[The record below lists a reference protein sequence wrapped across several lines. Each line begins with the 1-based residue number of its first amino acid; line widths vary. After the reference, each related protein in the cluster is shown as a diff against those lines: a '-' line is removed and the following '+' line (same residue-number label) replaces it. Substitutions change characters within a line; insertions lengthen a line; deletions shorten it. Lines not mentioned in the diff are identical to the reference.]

1 MSKRKHSKFKF
12 DRRIGENLWNNP
24 RSSVI
29 ACSNPPGQHGAK
41 IKTKTSDFCV
51 RMIAKQ
57 KLKFYYSNL
66 TESKLRKLYK
76 KALRYGGNA
85 SHNLV
90 RLLESRLDVLVYR
103 VGLVTSLFAAR
114 QFVSHGH
121 VLVNNIRVTIC
132 SYMCKSGDVLRVA
145 PKAINLLAVKT
156 SVLNA
161 CSRAPR
167 YIHSDYKHLVFKLI
181 NTPSVDDIEY
191 ANSMCLDLVMEYYQ
205 GLN

>member
-1 MSKRKHSKFKF
+1 MSKRKKSKFKF

-51 RMIAKQ
+51 RMMAKQ

-76 KALRYGGNA
+76 NALRYGGNA

-103 VGLVTSLFAAR
+103 VGLATSPSAAR

-121 VLVNNIRVTIC
+121 VLVNNVKVTIC
-132 SYMCKSGDVLRVA
+132 SYKCELGDVFRVA
-145 PKAINLLAVKT
+145 PKAISLLAVKT
-156 SVLNA
+156 SVLNS
-161 CSRAPR
+161 CFRAPR
-167 YIHSDYKHLVFKLI
+167 YIRSDYKHLIFKLI
-181 NTPSVDDIEY
+181 NTPSVNDIEY
-191 ANSMCLDLVMEYYQ
+191 PNTMCLDLVMEYYQ

>member
-1 MSKRKHSKFKF
+1 M
-12 DRRIGENLWNNP
+12 
-24 RSSVI
+24 I
-29 ACSNPPGQHGAK
+29 ACSNPPGQHGAR

-51 RMIAKQ
+51 RMMAKQ

-85 SHNLV
+85 AHNLV

-103 VGLVTSLFAAR
+103 VGLATSLFAAR

-121 VLVNNIRVTIC
+121 MLVNNVKVTIC
-132 SYMCKSGDVLRVA
+132 SYMCKSGDVFRVA

-156 SVLNA
+156 SVLNS
-161 CSRAPR
+161 CFRAPR
-167 YIHSDYKHLVFKLI
+167 YVQPDYKHLVFKLV
-181 NTPSVDDIEY
+181 NAPSVKDINY
-191 ANSMCLDLVMEYYQ
+191 ANTMCLDLVMEYYQ

>member
-1 MSKRKHSKFKF
+1 MSKRKESKFKF

-51 RMIAKQ
+51 RMMAKQ

-76 KALRYGGNA
+76 SALRYGGNA

-103 VGLVTSLFAAR
+103 VGLATSLVAAR
-114 QFVSHGH
+114 QFVGHGH
-121 VLVNNIRVTIC
+121 VLVNNVKVTIC
-132 SYMCKSGDVLRVA
+132 SYMCKSGDVFRVA

-156 SVLNA
+156 SVLNNWFRVP
-161 CSRAPR
+161 C
-167 YIHSDYKHLVFKLI
+167 YIQSDYKHLIFKLVSV
-181 NTPSVDDIEY
+181 PSVNDIEY
-191 ANSMCLDLVMEYYQ
+191 ADTMCLDLVMEYYQ

>member
-1 MSKRKHSKFKF
+1 MSKRKNSKFKF
-12 DRRIGENLWNNP
+12 DRRIGENLWNSP

-76 KALRYGGNA
+76 RALQYEGNA

-90 RLLESRLDVLVYR
+90 RLLESRLDVLVHR
-103 VGLVTSLFAAR
+103 VGLAASLFAAR

-121 VLVNNIRVTIC
+121 VLVNNVKVTIC
-132 SYMCKSGDVLRVA
+132 SYMCKPGDVFRAA
-145 PKAINLLAVKT
+145 PKAISLLAVKA

-161 CSRAPR
+161 RFQVPR

-181 NTPSVDDIEY
+181 NAPSVSDINY
-191 ANSMCLDLVMEYYQ
+191 ANNMCLDLVMEYYQ
-205 GLN
+205 GLS